1 LFNLDKGGKK
11 MKKLFMLFLVF
22 MVSAGCAEKSGLKYE
37 GVFVPQELVN
47 KFGPGP
53 DGHTLRWMKEGWDFA
68 KYNKFMVDYVIFA
81 LAKDSKYKGIN
92 ADEMKKL
99 ADAASL
105 ALVNAIKEKY
115 EVVSEPGPDVA
126 RVRFAITD
134 LEQSRPAVSV
144 ITSVVPVGLAI
155 SLVKKGATDEWTGG
169 GLTKGEVM
177 LLDSQT
183 SEVIV
188 AAYGDYSAQFSQR
201 FTKWGSVEDAFK
213 KWGEQIDKTLTAMKN
228 GTFEMKKGITAPG
241 R

>member
-1 LFNLDKGGKK
+1 
-11 MKKLFMLFLVF
+11 MKKLFMLFLAF
-22 MVSAGCAEKSGLKYE
+22 MVSAGCAEKSAPKYE
-37 GVFVPQELVN
+37 GVFVPKERVGEFQ
-47 KFGPGP
+47 PGV
-53 DGHTLRWMKEGWDFA
+53 DEHSLRWIKPGYDFA
-68 KYNKFMVDYVIFA
+68 KYNKFMVDYVEFA
-81 LAKDSKYKGIN
+81 LAPDSEYKGIN

-155 SLVKKGATDEWTGG
+155 SLVKKGTTDEWTGG
-169 GLTKGEVM
+169 GMAKGEIVV
-177 LLDSQT
+177 LDSQT
-183 SEVIV
+183 NEAIM
-188 AAYGDYSAQFSQR
+188 AGYGVYSAQFSQR

-213 KWGEQIDKTLTAMKN
+213 KWGEQIDKGLTAMKN
-228 GTFEMKKGITAPG
+228 GTFMTEKRK
-241 R
+241 